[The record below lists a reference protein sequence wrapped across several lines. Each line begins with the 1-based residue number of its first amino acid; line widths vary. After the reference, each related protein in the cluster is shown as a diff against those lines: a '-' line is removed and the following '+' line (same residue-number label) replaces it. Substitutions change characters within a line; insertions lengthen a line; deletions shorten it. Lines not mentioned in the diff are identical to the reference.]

1 MIGGVDN
8 NQLFLIDL
16 GLAKKFRNN
25 SEHVP
30 YRRHGMVGTVR
41 YASVNTHR
49 EIQQSQRST
58 INGPESFKSTEL
70 FSANSKISGAFFEF
84 VIFGDQIL

>member
-1 MIGGVDN
+1 MCFQPDNISGPEN

-16 GLAKKFRNN
+16 GLAKKFRNK

-41 YASVNTHR
+41 YASINTHR
-49 EIQQSQRST
+49 EIQQSEGS
-58 INGPESFKSTEL
+58 KSTL
-70 FSANSKISGAFFEF
+70 RPH
-84 VIFGDQIL
+84 

>member
-1 MIGGVDN
+1 MFFQPDNILIGGADH

-16 GLAKKFRNN
+16 GLAKKFRNK

-41 YASVNTHR
+41 YASINTHR
-49 EIQQSQRST
+49 EIQQSEGSKNTLGSRQFWWRMLET
-58 INGPESFKSTEL
+58 VCNGDKL
-70 FSANSKISGAFFEF
+70 
-84 VIFGDQIL
+84 

>member
-1 MIGGVDN
+1 MEN

-16 GLAKKFRNN
+16 GLAKKYRNN

-41 YASVNTHR
+41 YASLNTHR
-49 EIQQSQRST
+49 EIQQSR
-58 INGPESFKSTEL
+58 
-70 FSANSKISGAFFEF
+70 
-84 VIFGDQIL
+84 